1 MAHFVTSLAIGA
13 GSVALIRDALD
24 AGSGPAL
31 AKFYSGTQPASGGAL
46 SGNTLLGTTTLS
58 DPCGTISGRTL
69 TITAPSSDPSAD
81 ADGTATFVRFTDSA
95 GAFVMDIPVM
105 SIAAWLA
112 LTEEEQDVHGLVVTL
127 NTTGIVAGGPISWGA
142 PLAIPDPNG

>member
-1 MAHFVTSLAIGA
+1 MAYFVTAAAIGA
-13 GSVALIRDALD
+13 GWVTDIRDALD

-31 AKFYSGTQPASGGAL
+31 AKFYSGTQPVSGGAL

-69 TITAPSSDPSAD
+69 TIPAPASDSAAD
-81 ADGTATFVRFTDSA
+81 ADGTATFVRFTDST

-105 SIAAWLA
+105 SAAAWSA
-112 LTEEEQDVHGLVVTL
+112 LSADQKAAQGLVVTL
-127 NTTGIVAGGPISWGA
+127 NTTVIVSGGPISWTA
-142 PLAIPDPNG
+142 SIVITEPNG